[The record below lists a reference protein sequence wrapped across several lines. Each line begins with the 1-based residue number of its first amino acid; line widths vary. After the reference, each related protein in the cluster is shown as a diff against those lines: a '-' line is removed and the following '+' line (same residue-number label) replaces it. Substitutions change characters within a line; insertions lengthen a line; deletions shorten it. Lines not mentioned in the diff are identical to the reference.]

1 MSQYFPEPFEHS
13 GGNVNI
19 ELDLS
24 HYVTKA
30 NLKGGAG
37 VGIKQILNKY
47 LANLKTKV
55 NDFHVDKFKNVPVDL
70 SMLSNIVDN
79 VVKKTAY
86 NQFVT
91 KLNTTNTKIPST
103 SELVTKTQYD
113 SDKKG
118 LQKRI
123 EDVDKNK
130 TASITGLVTT
140 EQVCLIRLRFERYF
154 SHHRENRK

>member
-1 MSQYFPEPFEHS
+1 M
-13 GGNVNI
+13 
-19 ELDLS
+19 
-24 HYVTKA
+24 
-30 NLKGGAG
+30 
-37 VGIKQILNKY
+37 NKY

-55 NDFHVDKFKNVPVDL
+55 NDFDVDKLKNVPVDL
-70 SMLSNIVDN
+70 SMLSNVVDN
-79 VVKKTAY
+79 VVKKSVY

-103 SELVTKTQYD
+103 SELVTKTQYE